1 MTLTGGKRNIEEALK
16 QTRRILNMARPS
28 VPYIVFLITYGRQ
41 APDFGSPRLQEAA
54 RSLWDT
60 GADIYVIGVGVDESD
75 PQLQSAVKKPIDF
88 FEIPT
93 SDDLRSNVRLIAF
106 YAAYGISKS
115 IQLSWN
121 SVE

>member
-1 MTLTGGKRNIEEALK
+1 
-16 QTRRILNMARPS
+16 MARPS

-54 RSLWDT
+54 QGLWDM

-75 PQLQSAVKKPIDF
+75 PQLQSAVKKPSDF

-93 SDDLRSNVRLIAF
+93 SNNLRSSVRLIAF
-106 YAAYGISKS
+106 YAAHGLSKS
-115 IQLSWN
+115 IQLTWH
-121 SVE
+121 SVA